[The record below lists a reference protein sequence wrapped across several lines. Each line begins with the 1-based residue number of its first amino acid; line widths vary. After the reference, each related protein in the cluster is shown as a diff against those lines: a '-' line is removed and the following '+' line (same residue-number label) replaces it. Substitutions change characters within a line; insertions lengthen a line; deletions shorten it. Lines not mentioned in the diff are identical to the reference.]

1 MYIFRP
7 KWAVVS
13 VVLIFV
19 THTTQCLY
27 SALCGPTTCAL
38 KINERMSK
46 IHDSSNKVELRF
58 TFIS

>member
-1 MYIFRP
+1 MGSCKCRVNFRDP
-7 KWAVVS
+7 YNTM
-13 VVLIFV
+13 F
-19 THTTQCLY
+19 